1 MKPMLAYSIT
11 PEDVKLPCV
20 VSPKIDGIRAIA
32 GKTGL
37 FSRKLKILP
46 NKHLQ
51 FLYNHLEMDTYAF
64 DGEITIGFPFEFEY
78 NYNAIQSA
86 VMSQNDKRALWVYN
100 VFDLYDN
107 PSDYFLQRANKLES
121 ILQYNYN
128 ESIDDHGKLIIRTVP
143 QIVCYTRQ
151 NLINYAEMFIDKGY
165 EGIMT
170 RSLYSPYK
178 HGRSTKKE
186 QYLCKIKKYME
197 TECKLVG
204 VTQYQENLSESFL
217 NALSYKEKH
226 QYKEN
231 VKFHEKV
238 GSLVLEHPKH
248 GKIYVGTGLNDKLR
262 ERIWQYFDQF
272 QGQTVKI
279 KYWGITNHGKLRF
292 PAFVGFRNTNI
303 D

>member
-1 MKPMLAYSIT
+1 MKPMLACSIT
-11 PEDVKLPCV
+11 PEYVKLPCI

-37 FSRKLKILP
+37 FSRKLKLLP

-51 FLYNHLEMDTYAF
+51 FLYNHLEMDTYAL
-64 DGEITIGFPFEFEY
+64 DGEITVGYPLEKGY
-78 NYNAIQSA
+78 NYIQSA
-86 VMSQNDKRALWVYN
+86 VMSQDHKSEIWVYN

-107 PSDYFLQRANKLES
+107 DNPYFLQRANELES

-128 ESIDDHGKLIIRTVP
+128 ESIDDYGKLIIRTVP
-143 QIVCYTRQ
+143 QIVCHNRQ
-151 NLINYAEMFIDKGY
+151 DLIDYAEMFIDKGY

-170 RSLYSPYK
+170 RNPYSPYK
-178 HGRSTKKE
+178 QGRSTTK
-186 QYLCKIKKYME
+186 QQFLCKIKKYQE
-197 TECKLVG
+197 TECILVG
-204 VTQYQENLSESFL
+204 VTQYQENLSQSFL

-238 GSLVLEHPKH
+238 GSLVLEHPTY
-248 GKIYVGTGLNDKLR
+248 GKIYVGTGLTDELR
-262 ERIWQYFDQF
+262 KRIWQYFDQF
-272 QGQTVKI
+272 QGKTVKI
-279 KYWGITNHGKLRF
+279 KYWEVTNHGKLRF
-292 PAFVGFRNTNI
+292 PAFVGFRNTSI